1 MVRKCLL
8 LLLIAGMFLAFPAVA
23 YAGWTRIYGG
33 DADDGGYCVR
43 QTSDGGYIVSG
54 YSYSS
59 NSLWILK
66 TDEYG
71 DTLWTR
77 DSVDWRIGKGYS
89 VAETS
94 DGGWIVTG
102 YVAPFRDG
110 KHHLYLIKL
119 DSDGQVLWTR
129 GDWEWINEP
138 VGGVGY
144 SVRQTSDDGYII
156 AGATSPLFGEI
167 EDLWL
172 IKTDSA
178 GDTLW
183 TRIYGAEGPDCGC
196 SVREVSDGGYVIA
209 GYTSTDWSLWL
220 LRTDENG
227 DIVWTSGLEGWWLG
241 KGYSVTETSDGGWIV
256 TGYVEPFDDAK
267 HHLIVARMDSDGD
280 TLWTRMEQGWFPN
293 GAGGVGRSVRPTT
306 DGNFIL
312 TGYTSEWKDVIND
325 LFLIKMNPEGD
336 TLWTRIYGGEAEDMG
351 NSVDQTSD
359 GGYIVAGE
367 TKSFGAGNYDIWL
380 LRTDSEGDTLT
391 GIRESV
397 IDLASNWN
405 VLSPVGREIVLRY
418 GDYPHGFHASVFD
431 ASGRKV
437 DELYASGPSGT
448 ITWPATPVTHHSPG
462 VYFIKAA
469 SPGPVSVRKVVLIR

>member
-1 MVRKCLL
+1 MVRKWFFFPLISALL
-8 LLLIAGMFLAFPAVA
+8 LVVPEIS
-23 YAGWTRIYGG
+23 YAGWTRTYGG
-33 DADDGGYCVR
+33 EADDGGYCVR
-43 QTSDGGYIVSG
+43 QTSDGDHIVSG

-77 DSVDWRIGKGYS
+77 DSVDWRIGIGYS

-144 SVRQTSDDGYII
+144 SVQETSDGGYII
-156 AGATSPLFGEI
+156 AGATSPWFGEI

-172 IKTDSA
+172 IKTDSE

-183 TRIYGAEGPDCGC
+183 TRIYGGEGPDCGC
-196 SVREVSDGGYVIA
+196 SVREASDGGYIVA

-227 DIVWTSGLEGWWLG
+227 DIVWTSGLDEWWYG

-293 GAGGVGRSVRPTT
+293 GAGGVGRCIQETS

-312 TGYTSEWKDVIND
+312 IGYTSEWIGDTND
-325 LFLIKMNPEGD
+325 LFLVKLNPAGD
-336 TLWTRIYGGEAEDMG
+336 TLWSRIYGGEDEDAG
-351 NSVDQTSD
+351 YSVDQTSD
-359 GGYIVAGE
+359 GGYIIAGE
-367 TKSFGAGNYDIWL
+367 TKSFGAGGYDLWL
-380 LRTDSEGDTLT
+380 LKTDSLGDTLAVVEEPFV
-391 GIRESV
+391 ESH
-397 IDLASNWN
+397 LQFE
-405 VLSPVGREIVLRY
+405 VLTSVGSQIILRY
-418 GDYPHGFHASVFD
+418 SDCPQGFHAEVFD
-431 ASGRKV
+431 ATGRKV
-437 DELYASGPSGT
+437 DEIKSPAQNGVL
-448 ITWPATPVTHHSPG
+448 TWGEKHSPG
-462 VYFIKAA
+462 VYFFKVVE
-469 SPGPVSVRKVVLIR
+469 GRKELVQKVVLTN

>member
-1 MVRKCLL
+1 MVRKWFFFHLISAVLL
-8 LLLIAGMFLAFPAVA
+8 VVPVISS
-23 YAGWTRIYGG
+23 AGWLRTYGG
-33 DADDGGYCVR
+33 EADDGGYCV
-43 QTSDGGYIVSG
+43 QEASDGGFIVSG
-54 YSYSS
+54 YSYTK

-77 DSVDWRIGKGYS
+77 DSVDWRIGIGYS

-144 SVRQTSDDGYII
+144 SVQETSDGGYII
-156 AGATSPLFGEI
+156 AGATSPWFGEI

-172 IKTDSA
+172 IKTDSE

-183 TRIYGAEGPDCGC
+183 TRIYGGEGPDCGC
-196 SVREVSDGGYVIA
+196 SVREASDGGYIVA

-227 DIVWTSGLEGWWLG
+227 DIVWTSGLDEWWYG

-293 GAGGVGRSVRPTT
+293 GAGGVGRCIQETS

-312 TGYTSEWKDVIND
+312 IGYTSEWIGDTND
-325 LFLIKMNPEGD
+325 LFLVKLNPAGD
-336 TLWTRIYGGEAEDMG
+336 TLWSRIYGGEDEDAG
-351 NSVDQTSD
+351 YSVDQTSD
-359 GGYIVAGE
+359 GGYIIAGE
-367 TKSFGAGNYDIWL
+367 TKSFGAGGYDLWL
-380 LRTDSEGDTLT
+380 LKTDSLGDTLAVVEEPFV
-391 GIRESV
+391 ESH
-397 IDLASNWN
+397 LQFE
-405 VLSPVGREIVLRY
+405 VLTSVGSQIILRY
-418 GDYPHGFHASVFD
+418 SDCPQGFHAEVFD
-431 ASGRKV
+431 ATGRKV
-437 DELYASGPSGT
+437 DEIKSPAQNGVL
-448 ITWPATPVTHHSPG
+448 TWGEKHSPG
-462 VYFIKAA
+462 VYFFRFVEGRKEL
-469 SPGPVSVRKVVLIR
+469 VQKVVLTN

>member
-1 MVRKCLL
+1 MVRKWFFFPLISALL
-8 LLLIAGMFLAFPAVA
+8 LVVPEIS
-23 YAGWTRIYGG
+23 YAGWTRTYGG
-33 DADDGGYCVR
+33 EADDGGYCVR
-43 QTSDGGYIVSG
+43 QTSDGDYIVSG

-77 DSVDWRIGKGYS
+77 DSVDWRIGIGYS

-144 SVRQTSDDGYII
+144 SVQETSDGGYII
-156 AGATSPLFGEI
+156 AGATSPWFGEI

-172 IKTDSA
+172 IKTDSE

-183 TRIYGAEGPDCGC
+183 TRIYGGEGPDCGC
-196 SVREVSDGGYVIA
+196 SVREASDGGYIVA

-227 DIVWTSGLEGWWLG
+227 DIVWTSGLDEWWYG

-293 GAGGVGRSVRPTT
+293 GAGGVGRCIQETS

-312 TGYTSEWKDVIND
+312 IGYTSEWIGDTND
-325 LFLIKMNPEGD
+325 LFLVKLNPAGD
-336 TLWTRIYGGEAEDMG
+336 TLWSRIYGGEDEDAG
-351 NSVDQTSD
+351 YSVDQTAD
-359 GGYIVAGE
+359 GGYIIAGE
-367 TKSFGAGNYDIWL
+367 TKSFGAGGYDLWL
-380 LRTDSEGDTLT
+380 LKTDSLGDTLAVVEEPFV
-391 GIRESV
+391 ESH
-397 IDLASNWN
+397 LQFE
-405 VLSPVGREIVLRY
+405 VLTSVGSQIILRY
-418 GDYPHGFHASVFD
+418 SDCPQGFHAEVFD
-431 ASGRKV
+431 AAGRKV
-437 DELYASGPSGT
+437 DEIKSPAQNGVL
-448 ITWPATPVTHHSPG
+448 TWGEKHSPG
-462 VYFIKAA
+462 VYFFRFVEGRKEL
-469 SPGPVSVRKVVLIR
+469 VQKVVLTN

>member
-1 MVRKCLL
+1 MVRKCLFFPLISAL
-8 LLLIAGMFLAFPAVA
+8 LLVVPEIS
-23 YAGWTRIYGG
+23 YAGWTRTYGG
-33 DADDGGYCVR
+33 EADDGGYCVR
-43 QTSDGGYIVSG
+43 QTSDGDYIVSG

-77 DSVDWRIGKGYS
+77 DSVDWRIGIGYS

-144 SVRQTSDDGYII
+144 SVQETSDGGYII
-156 AGATSPLFGEI
+156 AGATSPWFGEI

-172 IKTDSA
+172 IKTDSE

-183 TRIYGAEGPDCGC
+183 TRIYGGEGPDCGC
-196 SVREVSDGGYVIA
+196 SVREASDGGYIVA

-227 DIVWTSGLEGWWLG
+227 DIVWTSGLEGWWYG

-293 GAGGVGRSVRPTT
+293 GAGGVGRCIQETS

-312 TGYTSEWKDVIND
+312 IGYTSEWIGDTND
-325 LFLIKMNPEGD
+325 LFLVKLNPAGD
-336 TLWTRIYGGEAEDMG
+336 TLWSRIYGGEDEDAG
-351 NSVDQTSD
+351 YSVDQTSD
-359 GGYIVAGE
+359 GGYIIAGE
-367 TKSFGAGNYDIWL
+367 TKSFGAGNYDLWL
-380 LRTDSEGDTLT
+380 LKTDSLGDTLAVVEEPFV
-391 GIRESV
+391 ESH
-397 IDLASNWN
+397 LQFE
-405 VLSPVGREIVLRY
+405 VLTSVGSQIILRY
-418 GDYPHGFHASVFD
+418 SDCPQGFHAEVFD
-431 ASGRKV
+431 AAGRKV
-437 DELYASGPSGT
+437 DEIKSPAQNGVL
-448 ITWPATPVTHHSPG
+448 TWGEKHSPG
-462 VYFIKAA
+462 VYFFRFVEGRKEL
-469 SPGPVSVRKVVLIR
+469 VQKVVLTN

>member
-54 YSYSS
+54 YSYSL

-66 TDEYG
+66 IDEYG

-77 DSVDWRIGKGYS
+77 DSTDWRIGKGYS
-89 VAETS
+89 VQETA

-119 DSDGQVLWTR
+119 DSEGQVLWTR

-144 SVRQTSDDGYII
+144 SVQETSDGGYII
-156 AGATSPLFGEI
+156 AGATSPWFGEI

-172 IKTDSA
+172 IKTNSE

-183 TRIYGAEGPDCGC
+183 TRIYGGEGPDCGC
-196 SVREVSDGGYVIA
+196 SVREASDGGYIVA

-227 DIVWTSGLEGWWLG
+227 DIVWTSGLDEWWYG

-293 GAGGVGRSVRPTT
+293 GAGGVGRCIQETS

-312 TGYTSEWKDVIND
+312 TGYTSEWIGDTND
-325 LFLIKMNPEGD
+325 LFLVKLNPAGD
-336 TLWTRIYGGEAEDMG
+336 TLWSRIYGGEDEDIG
-351 NSVDQTSD
+351 YCVGQTAD
-359 GGYIVAGE
+359 GGYIITGA
-367 TKSFGAGNYDIWL
+367 TKSFSVDGYDLWL
-380 LRTDSEGDTLT
+380 LKTDASGDTL
-391 GIRESV
+391 GV
-397 IDLASNWN
+397 IKELVVDVGSNWY
-405 VLSPVGREIVLRY
+405 VFSPIGSEIVLRY
-418 GDYPHGFHASVFD
+418 EDSPCGFHAFVFD
-431 ASGRKV
+431 AAGRKV
-437 DELYASGPSGT
+437 DELHSTEQSG
-448 ITWPATPVTHHSPG
+448 IVTWGEEYSPG
-462 VYFIKAA
+462 VYFIRVESDTSGSA
-469 SPGPVSVRKVVLIR
+469 RKVVLMK

>member
-1 MVRKCLL
+1 MVRKCLFFPLISAL
-8 LLLIAGMFLAFPAVA
+8 LLVVPEIS
-23 YAGWTRIYGG
+23 YAGWTRTYGG
-33 DADDGGYCVR
+33 EADDGGYCVR
-43 QTSDGGYIVSG
+43 QTSDGDYIVSG

-77 DSVDWRIGKGYS
+77 DSVDWRIGIGYS

-144 SVRQTSDDGYII
+144 SVQETSDGGYII
-156 AGATSPLFGEI
+156 AGATSPWFGEI

-172 IKTDSA
+172 IKTDSE

-183 TRIYGAEGPDCGC
+183 TRIYGGEGPDCGC
-196 SVREVSDGGYVIA
+196 SVREASDGGYIVA

-227 DIVWTSGLEGWWLG
+227 DIVWTSGLEGWWYG

-293 GAGGVGRSVRPTT
+293 GAGGVGRCIQETS

-312 TGYTSEWKDVIND
+312 IGYTSEWIGDTND
-325 LFLIKMNPEGD
+325 LFLVKLNPAGD
-336 TLWTRIYGGEAEDMG
+336 TLWSRIYGGEDEDAG
-351 NSVDQTSD
+351 YSVDQTSD
-359 GGYIVAGE
+359 GGYIIAGE
-367 TKSFGAGNYDIWL
+367 TKSFGAGNYDLWL
-380 LRTDSEGDTLT
+380 LKTDSLGDTLAVVEEPFV
-391 GIRESV
+391 ESH
-397 IDLASNWN
+397 LQFE
-405 VLSPVGREIVLRY
+405 VLTSVGSQIILRY
-418 GDYPHGFHASVFD
+418 SDCPQGFHAEVFD
-431 ASGRKV
+431 ATGRKV
-437 DELYASGPSGT
+437 DEIKSPAQNGVL
-448 ITWPATPVTHHSPG
+448 TWGEKHSPG
-462 VYFIKAA
+462 VYFFKVVE
-469 SPGPVSVRKVVLIR
+469 GRKELVQKVVLTN

>member
-1 MVRKCLL
+1 MVRKCLFFPLISAL
-8 LLLIAGMFLAFPAVA
+8 LLVVPEIS
-23 YAGWTRIYGG
+23 YAGWTRTYGG
-33 DADDGGYCVR
+33 EADDGGYCVR
-43 QTSDGGYIVSG
+43 QTSDGDYIVSG

-77 DSVDWRIGKGYS
+77 DSVDWRIGIGYS

-144 SVRQTSDDGYII
+144 SVQETSDGGYII
-156 AGATSPLFGEI
+156 AGATSPWFGEI

-172 IKTDSA
+172 IKTDSE

-183 TRIYGAEGPDCGC
+183 TRIYGGEGPDCGC
-196 SVREVSDGGYVIA
+196 SVREASDGGYIVA

-227 DIVWTSGLEGWWLG
+227 DIVWTSGLEGWWYG

-293 GAGGVGRSVRPTT
+293 GAGGVGRCIQETS

-312 TGYTSEWKDVIND
+312 IGYTSEWIGDTND
-325 LFLIKMNPEGD
+325 LFLVKLNPAGD
-336 TLWTRIYGGEAEDMG
+336 TLWSRIYGGEDEDAG
-351 NSVDQTSD
+351 YSVDQTSD
-359 GGYIVAGE
+359 GGYIIAGE
-367 TKSFGAGNYDIWL
+367 TKSFGAGNYDLWL
-380 LRTDSEGDTLT
+380 LKTDSLGDTLAVVEEPFV
-391 GIRESV
+391 ESH
-397 IDLASNWN
+397 LQFE
-405 VLSPVGREIVLRY
+405 VLTSVGSQIILRY
-418 GDYPHGFHASVFD
+418 SDCPQGFHAEVFD
-431 ASGRKV
+431 ATGRKV
-437 DELYASGPSGT
+437 DEIKSPAQNGVL
-448 ITWPATPVTHHSPG
+448 TWGEKHSPG
-462 VYFIKAA
+462 VYFFRFVEGRKEL
-469 SPGPVSVRKVVLIR
+469 VQKVVLTN